1 MQTQNQK
8 NFSDA
13 DSKSEELCRCRL
25 NIRRTFAKKPYKY
38 NVFAISEFSEGRHG
52 TGREG
57 TGRDGKGRD
66 GTGQDGTGRDGRDG
80 KERDRMGG
88 RADQGMWELLGTW
101 MGGGG
106 GEAARIRPNPP

>member
-8 NFSDA
+8 NFADA
-13 DSKSEELCRCRL
+13 DSTSEELL
-25 NIRRTFAKKPYKY
+25 LKNLINIMFLRFQNFRRD
-38 NVFAISEFSEGRHG
+38 G
-52 TGREG
+52 TGRDG
-57 TGRDGKGRD
+57 KGRDGKGRD